1 MELDPQVMAE
11 LEKLNAEQADEIKK
25 LKQQLHAQNTELL
38 KANIDA
44 SVSEQNARMEKA
56 ARGEE
61 TARREEAE
69 ARLNKYLDAHKKM
82 TAMFSSVQFTD
93 HRTLIYAVAM
103 QLWSRGMKRAIV
115 SGCDAKVRLSGEVR
129 SRCGE
134 SEHQQ
139 SQ

>member
-44 SVSEQNARMEKA
+44 SVSEQNARMEKT

-69 ARLNKYLDAHKKM
+69 AWLNKYLDAHKKM
-82 TAMFSSVQFTD
+82 TAMFSSV
-93 HRTLIYAVAM
+93 H
-103 QLWSRGMKRAIV
+103 
-115 SGCDAKVRLSGEVR
+115 
-129 SRCGE
+129 
-134 SEHQQ
+134 
-139 SQ
+139 